1 MSLELGRQV
10 PTYDLLNFLKQKYN
24 GVKFYFVVGADV
36 LHTIHTWNYAEKL
49 IRQYP
54 FIVFNRKGYDFLHD
68 KLPLE
73 SQIIEAD
80 LPEIS
85 SSYLKKV
92 IEDK

>member
-49 IRQYP
+49 IR
-54 FIVFNRKGYDFLHD
+54 
-68 KLPLE
+68 
-73 SQIIEAD
+73 
-80 LPEIS
+80 
-85 SSYLKKV
+85 
-92 IEDK
+92 